1 MGIVTANLGGADHT
15 VCGWRVGMV
24 TAKQGGADHKRGGQ
38 VGIVTAKLGGADHNR
53 RADWH
58 SYSQARRR

>member
-1 MGIVTANLGGADHT
+1 MWAQLQLIWEELII
-15 VCGWRVGMV
+15 CGWRVGMV

-53 RADWH
+53 WAGGH
-58 SYSQARRR
+58 SYS

>member
-1 MGIVTANLGGADHT
+1 
-15 VCGWRVGMV
+15 MV

-53 RADWH
+53 WADWH